1 MILKYYLTVEEARD
15 TIQCVEWR
23 KSKYR
28 GIHIGLVSALG
39 VYLLWDY
46 IKNPDN
52 FYQLV
57 LLILL
62 IGVLFYLSYGVDY
75 TRRQRVRQLVK
86 DKPIYQIE
94 LNDENIV
101 CGMNN
106 RKVSIEKARVLYT
119 DKVLVIWLK
128 REWFA
133 IPRRVLG
140 EDGEGMLYSILAQK
154 KIPFL
159 KILLH

>member
-1 MILKYYLTVEEARD
+1 MILKYYLTEEEARD
-15 TIQCVEWR
+15 TIQCVEWK

-28 GIHIGLVSALG
+28 RIHIGVVSALG

-46 IKNPDN
+46 AKNSDN

-57 LLILL
+57 LLMLL
-62 IGVLFYLSYGVDY
+62 IGVLFYLSYGMAY
-75 TRRQRVRQLVK
+75 TRRQRVRRLIN

-119 DKVLVIWLK
+119 DKILVVWLK

-140 EDGEGMLYSILAQK
+140 EDGESMLYSILAQK
-154 KIPFL
+154 KIPFF